1 MQLLKYFQSI
11 LETFRVIQN
20 INEYIT
26 PREKIHNIIAQLQGK
41 LVYENHILLGNSI
54 TPRTKNIMPQNTRNN
69 RVDFV

>member
-54 TPRTKNIMPQNTRNN
+54 TLRTKKIMPQNTWND

>member
-11 LETFRVIQN
+11 LETFRVIE
-20 INEYIT
+20 ISMSISY
-26 PREKIHNIIAQLQGK
+26 RGKKIHITIAQQQGK

-54 TPRTKNIMPQNTRNN
+54 TPRTKKIMSQNTRND